1 MILLPLRSQI
11 FPMLNYPLKF
21 RPILKEKIWG
31 GNKLENLLHKKADGK
46 RMGESWEISAVEE
59 NISVVA
65 NGRLEGKSL
74 KDLLGEHRGNL
85 VGGKIYEKFKEQ
97 FPLLIKFIDA
107 DTALSVQLHPNDDLA
122 RERHSSFGKTEMW
135 YIMQADE
142 GAQINIG
149 FKESISEAEY
159 LKYLNSGK
167 ITDVLHFEKVK
178 RGDTFYINPGKVHAI
193 GAGVLLAEIQQTSD
207 ITYRIFDWNR
217 TDEQGNSRELHT
229 ALALKAIDFEKRDDF
244 KRTYSEEKNQSNTIV
259 SCPYFTTNFLP
270 VTGRLEKDYAAV
282 DSFVIFMCVSGTAEI
297 SVDSNSEVIQ
307 QGQTV
312 LIPAENKK
320 VEIFSEGSELLEVYI

>member
-1 MILLPLRSQI
+1 
-11 FPMLNYPLKF
+11 MLNYPLKF

-31 GNKLENLLHKKADGK
+31 GNKLENLLHKKAGGK

-65 NGRLEGKSL
+65 NGPLEGKSL
-74 KDLLGEHRGNL
+74 RDLLREHRGQL
-85 VGGKIYEKFKEQ
+85 VGEKIYGKFKDQ

-107 DTALSVQLHPNDDLA
+107 HTALSVQLHPNDQLA
-122 RERHSSFGKTEMW
+122 RERHNSFGKTEMW

-142 GAQINIG
+142 GAEINVG
-149 FKESISEAEY
+149 FKKSISEAVY
-159 LKYLNSGK
+159 LEHLNSGK
-167 ITDVLHFEKVK
+167 ITEVLHFEEVK
-178 RGDTFYINPGKVHAI
+178 KGDTFYINPGKVHAI

-217 TDEQGNSRELHT
+217 TDEQGDSRELHT
-229 ALALKAIDFEKRDDF
+229 ALALKAIDFEKKEDF
-244 KRTYSEEKNQSNTIV
+244 KRTYSDTKNQSNNIV

-270 VTGRLEKDYAAV
+270 VTGRLKKNYATE

-297 SVDSNSEVIQ
+297 SVSGNSESIEK
-307 QGQTV
+307 GQTV
-312 LIPAENKK
+312 LIPAENKE
-320 VEIFSEGSELLEVYI
+320 VQIFSEGSELLEIYI